1 MRWNAPLHLISL
13 IAISCLAACTHTPAA
28 DESAALLANP
38 QLIPALSD
46 AIANKPYEDKAWW
59 LDVGGEPLN
68 QLVLAGLSRNTDIGV
83 ALTRVME
90 ARAGMSARKSALL
103 PSLDVKG
110 VYSNQRSD
118 LPAPVKQGK
127 PDTRAWQASLGLS
140 WELDLFGR
148 NRSAADAAEQ
158 DALRS
163 EAGVAGARL
172 MLIGE
177 VARQFVLHQG
187 AVRKLASLD
196 DIIELQAASQRLL
209 EHQARE
215 GQIAQ
220 LQVDMGLA
228 RLQEL
233 RAQRPSLSTL
243 QSVTRAHLARLTSA
257 TPDEVS
263 RVLATANVPHM
274 PYEPWSPLA
283 LVPTGQPVA
292 LLERRP
298 DIMAAQSAWR
308 GELARL
314 DSAKTDLLP
323 RFFLSLLTGRQDL
336 RLNGMDLAPVG
347 YQESALVFAL
357 PLFNAG
363 RVQAG
368 IDIQDAAA
376 QRAELQYEQA
386 IRQAADDVESA
397 LAQFNQSR
405 ERAVELGKA
414 MIARRDAATKGRRL
428 FDEGQISKVDRMAL
442 EQAHVSARLSE
453 TESQEAA
460 RLALIQL
467 HQALGGGWR
476 NGQPHLTEAIEAEE
490 TLHALDIAKK

>member
-1 MRWNAPLHLISL
+1 MRLNAPSHFITL
-13 IAISCLAACTHTPAA
+13 IALAGLSACTHTPAV
-28 DESAALLANP
+28 DESAALMAHSA
-38 QLIPALSD
+38 LIPALS
-46 AIANKPYEDKAWW
+46 AETSNKPYVDEAWW
-59 LDVGGEPLN
+59 HAVGGEPLQ
-68 QLVLAGLSRNTDIGV
+68 QLVSQGLSRNTDIGV

-90 ARAGMSARKSALL
+90 ARAGLSARSSALL
-103 PSLDVKG
+103 PSLDANG
-110 VYSNQRSD
+110 VYSNQRSG
-118 LPAPVKQGK
+118 LPPAVKQGK
-127 PDTRAWQASLGLS
+127 PDTRAIQASLALN

-158 DALRS
+158 DVLRS

-172 MLIGE
+172 MLIAE

-196 DIIELQAASQRLL
+196 EIIALQAATQTLL

-215 GQIAQ
+215 GQIAN

-233 RAQRPSLSTL
+233 RAQRPPLMTL
-243 QSVTRAHLARLTSA
+243 QSVTRAHLARLTGS

-263 RVLATANVPHM
+263 LVLQQATVPAA
-274 PYEPWSPLA
+274 PWILPPQI
-283 LVPTGQPVA
+283 PTGQPVE
-292 LLERRP
+292 LLARRP
-298 DIMAAQSAWR
+298 DIIAAQSAWR

-314 DSAKTDLLP
+314 DSAKTDMLP
-323 RFFLSLLTGRQDL
+323 RFFLNLLTGRQDL

-347 YQESALVFAL
+347 YQQTALVFAL

-368 IDIQDAAA
+368 IDMQDAAA

-397 LAQFNQSR
+397 LAQFHQSR
-405 ERAVELGKA
+405 KRAVEVGLA
-414 MIARRDAATKGRRL
+414 MNARRDASAKGKRL
-428 FDEGQISKVDRMAL
+428 FEEGQISKGDRMAL
-442 EQAHVSARLSE
+442 EQAHASARLNE
-453 TESQEAA
+453 TESQEFV

-476 NGQPHLTEAIEAEE
+476 NSPP
-490 TLHALDIAKK
+490 HALEASATSDTSDIAKK